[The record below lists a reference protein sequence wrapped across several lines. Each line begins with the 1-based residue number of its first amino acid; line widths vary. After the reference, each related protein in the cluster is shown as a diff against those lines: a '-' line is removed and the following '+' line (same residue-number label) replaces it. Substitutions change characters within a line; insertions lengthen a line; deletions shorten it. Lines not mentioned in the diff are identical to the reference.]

1 MADKLRKNF
10 EEPSISVS
18 ELSKTLYD
26 TNLKLYETIKERNEM
41 FANISH
47 DLRAPIT
54 AIHNCIEYLSSLD
67 HIDESDIKE
76 VLPMLSSRSAM
87 LERMIED
94 VFLLTKID
102 FARNIFNFERVPADA
117 FFEDIFYTYKADE
130 QYSSRD
136 LSLSIAPDCSV
147 SINVDLMYMKRAI
160 DNIFKNA
167 LKFTEAGN
175 YIKMSVQRSAEQT
188 LEIIIS
194 NDGQK
199 ISEKNLPHIFDRTF
213 TASDSRTPSSDNGM
227 GLGLSICRGIV
238 ERHGGSIYAVSGD
251 AVEKGCEF
259 HILLPVIYCSH
270 SSAHLL
276 R

>member
-26 TNLKLYETIKERNEM
+26 TNLRLYEAIQERNEM

-54 AIHNCIEYLSSLD
+54 AIHNCIEYLASLD

-76 VLPMLSSRSAM
+76 VLPMLESRSAM

-102 FARNIFNFERVPADA
+102 FARNIFNFEEVPADA
-117 FFEDIFYTYKADE
+117 FFEDIFYIYKADE

-227 GLGLSICRGIV
+227 GLGLSICRGII
-238 ERHGGSIYAVSGD
+238 ERHGGSIYAVSGNE
-251 AVEKGCEF
+251 VERGCEF
-259 HILLPVIYCSH
+259 HILLPVI
-270 SSAHLL
+270 
-276 R
+276 